1 MENEIPKMLK
11 AMENFLDVH
20 YDEIII
26 DEEGNYQLYSKK
38 ALVERINDFEIV
50 IYPNDHG
57 NPDHFHL
64 ISKQRSLNIRLNLHT
79 LEPLKGEHISRKDLK
94 RIKFIMKFPSD
105 LHQRILMKYQ
115 ALHPSCKTEAYH
127 K

>member
-11 AMENFLDVH
+11 AMESFLDVH
-20 YDEIII
+20 YDEIIT
-26 DEEGNYQLYSKK
+26 DKEGNYQIYSKK
-38 ALVERINDFEIV
+38 ALVGKIKDFEII

-64 ISKQRSLNIRLNLHT
+64 ISKQRSLNIRLNLYT
-79 LEPLKGEHISRKDLK
+79 LEPLQGEHISRKDLK

-105 LHQRILMKYQ
+105 LHQRILLKYQ
-115 ALHPSCKTEAYH
+115 DLHPSCKIEAYR